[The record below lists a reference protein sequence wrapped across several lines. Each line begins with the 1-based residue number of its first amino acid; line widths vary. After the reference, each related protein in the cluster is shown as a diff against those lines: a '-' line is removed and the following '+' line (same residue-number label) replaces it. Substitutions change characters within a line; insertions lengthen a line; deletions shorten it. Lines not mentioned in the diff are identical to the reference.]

1 MEMKINEIALLWGIQ
16 LRPVLKSDSFVVK
29 RSEVKNL
36 QESLEY
42 LVSEGYV
49 RYEDIHL
56 NAVKDTLASLC
67 DSVPRTSKKEFDFD
81 NAAGLLGGLQL
92 FSYIPTE
99 KGKAVM
105 MENEHLKAY
114 MKADKIPG
122 RLTLTRFQESYQK
135 ASRQFS
141 QDYFNMLTEF
151 MKA

>member
-1 MEMKINEIALLWGIQ
+1 M
-16 LRPVLKSDSFVVK
+16 
-29 RSEVKNL
+29 
-36 QESLEY
+36 
-42 LVSEGYV
+42 
-49 RYEDIHL
+49 
-56 NAVKDTLASLC
+56 
-67 DSVPRTSKKEFDFD
+67 
-81 NAAGLLGGLQL
+81 

-114 MKADKIPG
+114 MMADKIPG
-122 RLTLTRFQESYQK
+122 RVTLTRFHESYKK